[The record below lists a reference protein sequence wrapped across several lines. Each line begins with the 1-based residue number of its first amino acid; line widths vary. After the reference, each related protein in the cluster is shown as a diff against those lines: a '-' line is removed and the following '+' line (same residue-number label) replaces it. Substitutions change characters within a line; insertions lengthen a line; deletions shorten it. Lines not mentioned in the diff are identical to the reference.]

1 MLDWV
6 RSNWDKP
13 DEGVWEVRSE
23 RQYFLYSKLQ
33 CGVALDRGLRQAKRR
48 SLRLDRPHLEVQRD
62 RIFDWI
68 MTKGWDAEKGC
79 FVQAAGSWNS
89 SACRTGYRAHSSPS
103 ASSSAGLPPLE
114 VFTQTRGFCQD
125 GVALH
130 CR

>member
-13 DEGVWEVRSE
+13 DEGVWEIRSE

-33 CGVALDRGLRQAKRR
+33 CGVALDRG
-48 SLRLDRPHLEVQRD
+48 LRLDRPHLEVQRD

-79 FVQAAGSWNS
+79 FVQTAGSWNS